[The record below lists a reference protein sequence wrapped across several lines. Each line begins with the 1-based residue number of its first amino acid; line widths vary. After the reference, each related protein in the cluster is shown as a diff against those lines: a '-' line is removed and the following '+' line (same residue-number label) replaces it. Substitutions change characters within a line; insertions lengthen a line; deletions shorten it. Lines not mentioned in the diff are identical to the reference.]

1 MVLLMK
7 LLRYYFSAQGK
18 DTDDRVYAM
27 DSTDDGDNADEELDP
42 LWNSQFESNDMTC
55 QICATND
62 TDAMTV
68 DR

>member
-27 DSTDDGDNADEELDP
+27 DATDDGDDADEELY
-42 LWNSQFESNDMTC
+42 LWNSQLESNDMTC